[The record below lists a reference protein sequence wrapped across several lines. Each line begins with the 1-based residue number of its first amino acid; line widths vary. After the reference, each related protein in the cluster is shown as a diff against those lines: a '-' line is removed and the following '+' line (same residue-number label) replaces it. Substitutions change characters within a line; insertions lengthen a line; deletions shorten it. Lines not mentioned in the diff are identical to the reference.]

1 MVLAMSG
8 KAVHMESYYFQGR
21 HTRLRAVE
29 PGDADIHFTWNQ
41 DSEMTRNIDCIWFPG
56 SREATK
62 RWAEQ
67 TALREQVGDDFQ
79 FVIENLTGEHVG
91 LVGTHDCK
99 ARNGTFSLGI
109 AVRREHQ
116 RHGYA
121 ADAIRTIMRCYFEE
135 LRYQKLTVYVYE
147 FNEAS
152 LRLFEHLNFQH
163 EGCLRR
169 MLFTG
174 GRFFD
179 QKVLGMTAEEFAS
192 GSPPVS

>member
-1 MVLAMSG
+1 MKGFRVMR
-8 KAVHMESYYFQGR
+8 SYYFQGR

-29 PGDADIHFTWNQ
+29 PSDAETHFLWNQ
-41 DSEMTRNIDCIWFPG
+41 DSEMTRNVDDIWFPG
-56 SREATK
+56 SREGTK

-67 TALREQVGDDFQ
+67 TALREPTGDDFQ

-99 ARNGTFSLGI
+99 PRHGTFSLGI

-121 ADAIRTIMRCYFEE
+121 ADALRTAMRYYFEE
-135 LRYQKLTVYVYE
+135 LRYQKLTVYIYE
-147 FNEAS
+147 FNAAS
-152 LRLFEHLNFQH
+152 LALFEHLNFQH

-169 MLFTG
+169 MMFTE

-179 QKVLGMTAEEFAS
+179 QKVMGITVEEFAAGS
-192 GSPPVS
+192 SPPA